1 MDGDSFLADLTIV
14 PTLQKGERA
23 SEVPGALLRAG
34 GDGHW
39 RAHLTSKVF
48 CFNPLSTFGSGPQ
61 AQLCGLFL
69 YSFDQVSCCACF
81 RLMFFLPVILFN
93 SR

>member
-23 SEVPGALLRAG
+23 SEVPGALLHAG
-34 GDGHW
+34 SDGHW
-39 RAHLTSKVF
+39 RAHLSSKVF
-48 CFNPLSTFGSGPQ
+48 CFNPLSAFGSGPQ
-61 AQLCGLFL
+61 AQYCVLFL
-69 YSFDQVSCCACF
+69 YSFGQVACYVCF
-81 RLMFFLPVILFN
+81 GLMFFPPVILFN